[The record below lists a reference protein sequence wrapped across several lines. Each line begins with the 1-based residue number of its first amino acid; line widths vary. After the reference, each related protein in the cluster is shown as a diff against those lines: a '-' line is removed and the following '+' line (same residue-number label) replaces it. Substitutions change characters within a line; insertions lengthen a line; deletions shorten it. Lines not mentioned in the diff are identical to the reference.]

1 MLTTA
6 QMSIPPRSIIINMKA
21 KTGKVFTIVV
31 AMAVW
36 ATMLI
41 SGLREMNTDS
51 GLSITGIKDPEGLA
65 EPVIGPV
72 TG

>member
-1 MLTTA
+1 
-6 QMSIPPRSIIINMKA
+6 MKA
-21 KTGKVFTIVV
+21 KTGKVSTIVV